1 MANPDHVSVVKQG
14 TEATNRYVDGHPD
27 EPLDL
32 TGADLP
38 GLDLSGCNLVKA
50 NFAGANLAAANFSS
64 ANLQGGS
71 LAAANLENGNLR
83 DADCRGTGLHRA
95 RLQGA
100 DLRGAKMDKIGAGAQ
115 LMCASANTFQGAH
128 WEKAQL
134 EEILEIINL
143 NKDWEVRYEIVP
155 RS

>member
-14 TEATNRYVDGHPD
+14 TDATNKYVEEHPD
-27 EPLDL
+27 EQLDL

-38 GLDLSGCNLVKA
+38 GLALPSCNLVKA
-50 NFAGANLAAANFSS
+50 NFAGANLAGANLSG

-71 LAAANLENGNLR
+71 LAAANLESGNLTG
-83 DADCRGTGLHRA
+83 ADCRGMGLHRA

-100 DLRGAKMDKIGAGAQ
+100 DLRGVQMDKIGVGAQ
-115 LMCASANTFQGAH
+115 LMCASANTFQDAH

-143 NKDWEVRYEIVP
+143 NKDWEIRYQIVP